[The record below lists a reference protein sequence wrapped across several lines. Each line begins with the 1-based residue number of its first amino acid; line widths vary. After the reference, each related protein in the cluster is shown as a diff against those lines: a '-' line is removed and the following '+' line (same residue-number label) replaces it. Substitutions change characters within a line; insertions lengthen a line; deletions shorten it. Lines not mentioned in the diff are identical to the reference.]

1 LLQTLPISPVGLVAR
16 IGDAWFA
23 PIVATPIGLLLHV
36 EMPLLGTVF
45 LPLVKVG
52 LPLGTVISLM
62 MATTVATVPEAVVLR
77 RVVGWR
83 GVWSVTGWFFLYT
96 VSIGLVINAIG
107 RVHP

>member
-1 LLQTLPISPVGLVAR
+1 
-16 IGDAWFA
+16 
-23 PIVATPIGLLLHV
+23 
-36 EMPLLGTVF
+36 VF
-45 LPLVKVG
+45 LPLVKIG

-96 VSIGLVINAIG
+96 ASIGLVINAIG
-107 RVHP
+107 RMHP